1 MDINLYIYIAKW
13 SKRGI
18 KSDVNGNENNQIG
31 QTIQVKGYYKGNVLS
46 ERCTK
51 GERIIQTDLVN

>member
-1 MDINLYIYIAKW
+1 MDNNLYIYIAKW

-18 KSDVNGNENNQIG
+18 KSDVNGNGKDHIG

-51 GERIIQTDLVN
+51 GECIIQTNLVN